1 MRKGLLMDKTDNK
14 NKEKKIEIRLSQQ
27 EYEDLEILTY
37 ILGKNRS
44 EIIREYVNDLSKM
57 HIKR

>member
-1 MRKGLLMDKTDNK
+1 MDKTDNK
-14 NKEKKIEIRLSQQ
+14 NKEKRIEIRLSQQ

-37 ILGKNRS
+37 VLGKNRS
-44 EIIREYVNDLSKM
+44 EIIREYINNLSKM